1 MATTVSELQ
10 VVVSADTSK
19 AESGLGAL
27 GSKLGSVGAGLATAF
42 GAAAVAGIAGV
53 GAALVSSTTK
63 FAGFQAQMNILKV
76 TAGAT
81 DDQMSMLSQRAR
93 ELGAD
98 LELPSTSSAGAATA
112 MLELAKAGL
121 NVDQT
126 MAAAKGTLQLAAA
139 ASIDE
144 AKAAQLTAGA
154 LNAFGLSGDKATL
167 IANQLAYAANA
178 SALDAT
184 DLGQAVSQAGFIF
197 KATGRPMEELLASM
211 IVLGNAG
218 LSGSDGATALKNAL
232 MQASNPTDAAMKTMK
247 AYGISLFDAQGH
259 MKPVPTLI
267 DHLNDRLGGLTEQ
280 QRNAALATI
289 FQSDGMKALIPLM
302 GAGGEQLRK
311 YIEDL
316 KTTNAANDQAKARAE
331 GLVGAWKGLTSQW
344 ETAQETIGSK
354 LAPGIEELIRSV
366 AEGIGDLTPTL
377 GAVGE
382 QIGTALA
389 DGVKQAKDTLRQLG
403 DAWRTV
409 KQVFENDWQPDAS
422 IEPIALAAGN
432 AAVKVREL
440 VDAAKDVAEAVKQAA
455 NQAGQMGAWENF
467 SSGMQ
472 TLGAEIQLTRD
483 NLDRIGAALAR
494 LDSAAG
500 GANSKISA
508 LAVTIKGV
516 AVAFELW
523 ATSLGQIIDTLALFG
538 KQAAEGAALT
548 LNMGKVLY
556 GLATGDMPMAE
567 AAAKGAAEGLMA
579 MITNQKE
586 WNDRTAERAKQ
597 AYAAVAGAAGTEMPK
612 AAAAVESNMSAASQA
627 VGENSA
633 GMQRFMEEN
642 GAGMAT
648 AAQTAGQQVA
658 TGVETGMTQAV
669 AAVEGQGAAA
679 VTAAETMGA
688 GMASGIEAAA
698 PAMAAA
704 AELGASQAV
713 AAVEGQTGA
722 ASAAG
727 SSVGANLGDGLIS
740 GIQSKLGGIIAA
752 ARSMINAA
760 LGAAN
765 DEAII
770 ESPSKKTM
778 YMGQMLD
785 EGLVKGIQGGGPAV
799 QAAFRDIMAAVTDY
813 VPVAK
818 EIARV
823 ENEIKGIRDKA
834 QTEALFRAKEM
845 VTIDSESL
853 RLKQAAVRLERDLIP
868 LRQDLARAT
877 REVADIERGSLTD
890 RTNLIE
896 MDGKRKA
903 LRLQQIELEKE
914 LVGLDADSK
923 RAASIQKQ
931 IDRLRDQDRLL
942 ALESER
948 ISVTNSVAA
957 TNARIR
963 KEALDD
969 QARGQDAV
977 ISLIKDQIDVLG
989 GEQAVFQAN
998 ENIIKNATENEIAY
1012 RNQLIAV
1019 FKSEAAPLQDRI
1031 TAGLALIDQLEA
1043 EGKIGEEVAKAWRE
1057 VVKQQIEVKAS
1068 TAGVGAASAAASP
1081 AISAATRQAEEAAKA
1096 YQKMAEKVDDA
1107 SGEVDSLAKSLGKLP
1122 SWFTPKGGS
1131 NVSSVL
1137 FPPGRAAGGDVTA
1150 RQTYLVGENGPELF
1164 MPGQSGA
1171 IIPNNRLA
1179 SAVLPASN
1187 GGGQAAA
1194 GGYDTLEVRLKIGD
1208 QEAGRLFVTGYQVAV
1223 QERGLLPKGA
1233 L

>member
-27 GSKLGSVGAGLATAF
+27 GSKLGSVGAGIATAF
-42 GAAAVAGIAGV
+42 GGAAIAGIVGV
-53 GAALVSSTTK
+53 GAALVTSTTK

-98 LELPSTSSAGAATA
+98 LDLPNTSSAGAATA

-126 MAAAKGTLQLAAA
+126 LAAAKGTLQLAAA
-139 ASIDE
+139 ASIEE
-144 AKAAQLTAGA
+144 AKAAELTAGA

-167 IANQLAYAANA
+167 IANQLAYASNA

-184 DLGQAVSQAGFIF
+184 DLGQAVAQAGFIF
-197 KATGRPMEELLASM
+197 KASGRPAEELISSM

-232 MQASNPTDAAMKTMK
+232 MQATNPTDQAKKAMA

-259 MKPVPTLI
+259 MKSVPTII

-280 QRNAALATI
+280 QRNATLATI
-289 FQSDGMKALIPLM
+289 FQGDGMKALIPLM

-316 KTTNAANDQAKARAE
+316 KTTTAASDQAKARAE
-331 GLVGAWKGLTSQW
+331 GLQGAWKGLTSQW

-377 GAVGE
+377 GAMGE

-389 DGVKQAKDTLRQLG
+389 DGVKWAKDTLRQLG

-409 KQVFENDWQPDAS
+409 KQAFSGQWEPSAE
-422 IEPIALAAGN
+422 IEPLALAAGN
-432 AAVKVREL
+432 ASLAIQRLSEWVGRLMDEASSVGAWREFAVATSMVANA
-440 VDAAKDVAEAVKQAA
+440 VDS
-455 NQAGQMGAWENF
+455 AGQNMDR
-467 SSGMQ
+467 
-472 TLGAEIQLTRD
+472 LGAS
-483 NLDRIGAALAR
+483 LDRFDAVTGSAGSSTTTYARALSGLGAAFQLGVIAADLFIDTMITMARIGVDLGAGLLAVGR
-494 LDSAAG
+494 G
-500 GANSKISA
+500 FYA
-508 LAVTIKGV
+508 LA
-516 AVAFELW
+516 
-523 ATSLGQIIDTLALFG
+523 Q
-538 KQAAEGAALT
+538 
-548 LNMGKVLY
+548 
-556 GLATGDMPMAE
+556 GDIPTFLKAGDLAE
-567 AAAKGAAEGLMA
+567 AAF
-579 MITNQKE
+579 
-586 WNDRTAERAKQ
+586 RS
-597 AYAAVAGAAGTEMPK
+597 AG
-612 AAAAVESNMSAASQA
+612 AAAVEWADNNAVRAQNAWQAVAGSAETNMAAAASATEQGMAATVAAAEAASPQFIAAMQEMGAQGA
-627 VGENSA
+627 VGLAEAAPAMAAAAES
-633 GMQRFMEEN
+633 
-642 GAGMAT
+642 GA
-648 AAQTAGQQVA
+648 
-658 TGVETGMTQAV
+658 TQAV
-669 AAVEGQGAAA
+669 AAVEGQA
-679 VTAAETMGA
+679 
-688 GMASGIEAAA
+688 
-698 PAMAAA
+698 
-704 AELGASQAV
+704 
-713 AAVEGQTGA
+713 GA

-727 SSVGANLGDGLIS
+727 TSVGANLAAGVEG
-740 GIQSKLGGIIAA
+740 GIMSRIGGIISA
-752 ARSMINAA
+752 ARQMVSAA
-760 LGAAN
+760 LGAAQA
-765 DEAII
+765 EADI

-785 EGLVKGIQGGGPAV
+785 EGLVKGIQAGGPAV
-799 QAAFRDIMAAVTDY
+799 QAAFRDVMGALTDY

-823 ENEIKGIRDKA
+823 EDEIKGIRDKA
-834 QTEALFRAKEM
+834 QTDALFRAKEM

-853 RLKQAAVRLERDLIP
+853 RLKQAQVRLERDLIP

-877 REVADIERGSLTD
+877 REVSDIERGSLTD

-903 LRLQQIELEKE
+903 LRLEQITLEKE

-948 ISVTNSVAA
+948 ISVTNSVAS

-977 ISLIKDQIDVLG
+977 VQLIKDQIEVLG

-1019 FKSEAAPLQDRI
+1019 FKSEAAPLQARI

-1057 VVKQQIEVKAS
+1057 VVKQQQDVKAS
-1068 TAGVGAASAAASP
+1068 TAGVASASAAAAP
-1081 AISAATRQAEEAAKA
+1081 VISAAARQAEEAAKA
-1096 YQKMAEKVDDA
+1096 YQKMAEKVEDA
-1107 SGEVDSLAKSLGKLP
+1107 SGEVSVLAKSLGKLP
-1122 SWFTPKGGS
+1122 DWFTPKGGS
-1131 NVSSVL
+1131 SLGSVL
-1137 FPPGRAAGGDVTA
+1137 FPPGRAAGGDVTSGM
-1150 RQTYLVGENGPELF
+1150 TYLVGEKGPELF
-1164 MPGQSGA
+1164 TPSSSGYVT
-1171 IIPNNRLA
+1171 PNHL
-1179 SAVLPASN
+1179 LPAAGDSRD
-1187 GGGQAAA
+1187 GGVQTLRLDVAIGGKVAEQIVIQ
-1194 GGYDTLEVRLKIGD
+1194 GYDLAVKRGWTP
-1208 QEAGRLFVTGYQVAV
+1208 AGLTG
-1223 QERGLLPKGA
+1223 
-1233 L
+1233 